1 MRDLQPAELAN
12 NRSLRRSLGNNCCY
26 FYYFDNYRPVF
37 AQKSRKP
44 RNPYPKW
51 TYVYRF
57 AYRDPDKIRPFGLIA
72 EEVEKVNPDLI
83 ARDEMGKRQLFTRKR
98 STRCY

>member
-44 RNPYPKW
+44 RNPYPNGLMFIALH
-51 TYVYRF
+51 TG
-57 AYRDPDKIRPFGLIA
+57 IRTKF
-72 EEVEKVNPDLI
+72 D
-83 ARDEMGKRQLFTRKR
+83 R
-98 STRCY
+98 SV